1 MPAPETRL
9 VLEWQAASRP
19 GLFPLM
25 RAELAVY
32 PLTST
37 ETQLD
42 FSGSYEAPLGLLG
55 SAVFGGLILWT
66 DFAGIR
72 SLAMAEED
80 GWLAMG
86 LLFFGLFVTFG
97 SVTMGVAIMSYGRRP
112 E

>member
-1 MPAPETRL
+1 MARL
-9 VLEWQAASRP
+9 KPFERDALGYLLRH
-19 GLFPLM
+19 
-25 RAELAVY
+25 LA
-32 PLTST
+32 
-37 ETQLD
+37 
-42 FSGSYEAPLGLLG
+42 LGLMS

-80 GWLAMG
+80 GWLALG

-97 SVTMGVAIMSYGRRP
+97 SVTMGVAIMGYGKRP

>member
-1 MPAPETRL
+1 MPKLKPFERDALGYLLRH
-9 VLEWQAASRP
+9 
-19 GLFPLM
+19 
-25 RAELAVY
+25 LA
-32 PLTST
+32 
-37 ETQLD
+37 
-42 FSGSYEAPLGLLG
+42 LGLLG

-80 GWLAMG
+80 GWLALG

-97 SVTMGVAIMSYGRRP
+97 SVTLGVAIMGYGQRP